1 MKRKIKKSA
10 LFIAVLLASAAA
22 FSACGGANSESAKG
36 IGGDA
41 GGKADTGEVYT
52 VRIGCATVLPSH
64 PNWFMEDLKKTLES
78 KSELFSVELYPANQ
92 LGSNAEMIQGLQNGN
107 VQGVVLPTGLFT
119 SIAPVFQLLAV
130 PGLVPDADTQYE
142 MLNNSEL
149 GEALKAEAG
158 KSGVTP
164 LAFLWC
170 PSQEFFLDRSAESLS
185 DLKGLKIRGT
195 DAKVCQDM
203 IAACGASPVVM
214 SSGDVAMGLQQGT
227 LNGLLTA
234 CTFAAP
240 LKLFEK
246 AKFVTNGLPGTPNS
260 NAVMISAP
268 FLESLSDD
276 LRAVFEESVAEA
288 RERTRE
294 YTTAYEEECYRQ
306 IEEGGGLIITPPQS
320 FFSELEEKNAAVRE
334 TFKGDNPELAAA
346 YEMIEKWV
354 ADNE

>member
-78 KSELFSVELYPANQ
+78 KSERFSVELYPANQ

-119 SIAPVFQLLAV
+119 SIAPVFQLLDV

-149 GEALKAEAG
+149 GEALKAE
-158 KSGVTP
+158 
-164 LAFLWC
+164 
-170 PSQEFFLDRSAESLS
+170 SLS
-185 DLKGLKIRGT
+185 DL
-195 DAKVCQDM
+195 
-203 IAACGASPVVM
+203 
-214 SSGDVAMGLQQGT
+214 
-227 LNGLLTA
+227 
-234 CTFAAP
+234 
-240 LKLFEK
+240 
-246 AKFVTNGLPGTPNS
+246 
-260 NAVMISAP
+260 
-268 FLESLSDD
+268 
-276 LRAVFEESVAEA
+276 
-288 RERTRE
+288 
-294 YTTAYEEECYRQ
+294 
-306 IEEGGGLIITPPQS
+306 
-320 FFSELEEKNAAVRE
+320 
-334 TFKGDNPELAAA
+334 
-346 YEMIEKWV
+346 
-354 ADNE
+354 